1 MFFDR
6 PNMGTRVLLAAI
18 QPRWRPGVEDPD
30 ELRELARAAGAS
42 VVGIMAIALAKP
54 DVRTYLTKGKL
65 EALTAE
71 AIALD
76 ADAVVVSE
84 DLSPSQE
91 RNLEKVLER
100 RVICRTELIIDI
112 FGQRARTHEGKLQ
125 VELAQLRHMTTRLVR
140 GWTHLDRQ
148 KGGVGMRGAG
158 ETQLEL
164 DQRIISDRIRH
175 AQEQLER
182 VRSRRAL
189 GRRNRQRHETA
200 TIALVGYTNAGK
212 STLFNQLAEASV
224 FATDMLFATLDPTMR
239 RVHIPRAGDVV
250 LADTVGFI
258 RRLPHRLVDAFK
270 ATLEEVR
277 EATLLLHVMDAASEF
292 CAQQQ
297 AEVESVLQEI
307 GAADLPRIEVMNK
320 IDLLAD
326 GAALAAASALATI
339 AREPAGAPDP
349 GTVAADAPAVR
360 EPRRVWISARSGLGL
375 PALRDAIAAQLAG
388 EEQCG
393 TLTLRPDQGRLR
405 AWLYAEG
412 VVGTEQVD
420 SEGRLHLQVKLS
432 RDQVAQVEREHGT
445 QLSPS

>member
-18 QPRWRPGVEDPD
+18 QPRWREGAEHPD
-30 ELRELARAAGAS
+30 ELRELARAAGAI
-42 VVGIMAIALAKP
+42 VVGEMVIPLTKADA
-54 DVRTYLTKGKL
+54 RTYLTKGKL

-71 AIALD
+71 ARATA
-76 ADAVVVSE
+76 ADAVVISE

-91 RNLEKVLER
+91 RNLEKLMEL
-100 RVICRTELIIDI
+100 RVVCRTELIIDI

-125 VELAQLRHMTTRLVR
+125 VELAQMRHMTTRLVR

-158 ETQLEL
+158 EKQIEL

-175 AQEQLER
+175 TQVQLDR

-189 GRRNRQRHETA
+189 GRRNRQRNDTP

-212 STLFNQLAEASV
+212 STLFNQLADASV

-239 RVHIPRAGDVV
+239 RVHIPRVGEVV

-292 CAQQQ
+292 CAEQK
-297 AEVESVLQEI
+297 AEVEAVLQDI
-307 GAADLPRIEVMNK
+307 GAAEVPRIDVMNK
-320 IDLLAD
+320 IDLLPSDDAHAARD
-326 GAALAAASALATI
+326 GEDRAEAPLSTARLGVWLSAQT
-339 AREPAGAPDP
+339 GF
-349 GTVAADAPAVR
+349 GM
-360 EPRRVWISARSGLGL
+360 
-375 PALRDAIAAQLAG
+375 PALRDAIAGLLAG
-388 EEQCG
+388 EAQCG

-412 VVGTEQVD
+412 LVGAERVGDDGYLQ
-420 SEGRLHLQVKLS
+420 LQVKLS
-432 RDQVAQVEREHGT
+432 RDQVARVAREHGT
-445 QLSPS
+445 QFLLI